1 MRLANKVALIT
12 GGAAGIGLA
21 TAKLFVAE
29 GAKVMLIDMQ
39 EAALTA
45 AVEALGSDKAA
56 AIKADVTDPE
66 ATARYVAATVERFGR
81 IDVFFA
87 NAGIEGEVAAIP
99 DYSLEMYERVMA
111 VNVRG
116 VWLGLRAVM
125 PVMAQGGGGSII
137 ITSSLAGLRGTP
149 KLSAYTASK
158 HAVVGLMK
166 TAALEGA
173 AQKIRVNTIN
183 PAPIATRMIES
194 LENQWAPGAS
204 ERMKAR
210 IEHAVPLRRYG
221 QPEEVA
227 NLVLFLASDESSY
240 ITGNT
245 YPVDGGMCAA

>member
-1 MRLANKVALIT
+1 MRLANKIALIT
-12 GGAAGIGLA
+12 GGTGGIGLA

-29 GAKVMLIDMQ
+29 GAKVMLVDMQ
-39 EAALTA
+39 QAALDA
-45 AVEALGSDKAA
+45 AVAALGSDNAA
-56 AIKADVTDPE
+56 GMKADVTDPE
-66 ATARYVAATVERFGR
+66 ATAAYVAATVARFGG

-87 NAGIEGEVAAIP
+87 NAGIEGEVATIP
-99 DYSLEMYERVMA
+99 EYSLEMYDRVMA

-116 VWLGLRAVM
+116 VWLGLRAVIPEM
-125 PVMAQGGGGSII
+125 TKCGGGSIV

-166 TAALEGA
+166 AAALEC
-173 AQKIRVNTIN
+173 AQLKIRVNTIN

-194 LENQWAPGAS
+194 LENQWSPGNA
-204 ERMKAR
+204 ERMKSR
-210 IEHAVPLRRYG
+210 MEHAVPLRRYG

-227 NLVLFLASDESSY
+227 NLVLFLASEESSY
-240 ITGNT
+240 ITGNS

>member
-1 MRLANKVALIT
+1 MAVAQVFAHEGVQLVLLDR
-12 GGAAGIGLA
+12 APIG
-21 TAKLFVAE
+21 
-29 GAKVMLIDMQ
+29 
-39 EAALTA
+39 EAALVKLAPAQCLPIALDLCDAAQVTA
-45 AVEALGSDKAA
+45 AVEQALA
-56 AIKADVTDPE
+56 
-66 ATARYVAATVERFGR
+66 RFGR

-99 DYSLEMYERVMA
+99 DYSLEMYDRVMA

-125 PVMAQGGGGSII
+125 PVMAQGGGGSIV

-166 TAALEGA
+166 SAALEGA

-227 NLVLFLASDESSY
+227 NLVLFLACDESSY
-240 ITGNT
+240 ITGNS

>member
-1 MRLANKVALIT
+1 
-12 GGAAGIGLA
+12 
-21 TAKLFVAE
+21 
-29 GAKVMLIDMQ
+29 
-39 EAALTA
+39 
-45 AVEALGSDKAA
+45 
-56 AIKADVTDPE
+56 
-66 ATARYVAATVERFGR
+66 VAATVARFGG

-87 NAGIEGEVAAIP
+87 NAGIEGEVATIP
-99 DYSLEMYERVMA
+99 EYSLEMYDRVMA

-116 VWLGLRAVM
+116 VWLGLRAVI
-125 PVMAQGGGGSII
+125 PEMAKRGGGSIV

-166 TAALEGA
+166 AAALEC
-173 AQKIRVNTIN
+173 AQLKIRVNTIN

-194 LENQWAPGAS
+194 LENQWSPGNA
-204 ERMKAR
+204 ERMKSR
-210 IEHAVPLRRYG
+210 MEHAVPLRRYG

-227 NLVLFLASDESSY
+227 NLVLFLASNESSY